1 MFRYEGQKDDE
12 GKSSKV
18 EFDYKKTSIE
28 LAALYFIVLS
38 LFGFLI
44 KYILPRIFQNEL
56 SQRIVDIDEF

>member
-1 MFRYEGQKDDE
+1 MFKYEGQKDDE

-18 EFDYKKTSIE
+18 EFDYKKTAIE
-28 LAALYFIVLS
+28 LAALYFTVLS

-56 SQRIVDIDEF
+56 SQRIVEIDEF

>member
-18 EFDYKKTSIE
+18 EFDYKKTAIE
-28 LAALYFIVLS
+28 LAALYFIVLN